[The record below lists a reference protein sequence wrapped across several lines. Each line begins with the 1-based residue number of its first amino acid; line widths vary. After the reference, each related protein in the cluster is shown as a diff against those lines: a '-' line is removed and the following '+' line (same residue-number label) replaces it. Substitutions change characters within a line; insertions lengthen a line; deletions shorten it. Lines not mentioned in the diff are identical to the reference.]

1 MDNMDANHD
10 FSMYPEARP
19 QPPPSNPLAVVAL
32 VIALI
37 ALPLSLI
44 PAVGLLVSLVALV
57 LGIAAKGKARQ
68 GAGNGAAIGAIVAA
82 AVALLMSLI
91 TSACTLLVVQGA
103 KTVDRE
109 LKNQGVDLQEI
120 AEKLKSQ
127 EARAHLGALK
137 RDLEIEVH
145 EAGADDGS
153 APAAASA
160 DASSAPSGEQVPA
173 GELGAVRRLLDR
185 AVLEKMAP
193 EQRQRVEALLKEQID
208 ARQGSSAPPA
218 AASAESAAA
227 PAAP

>member
-57 LGIAAKGKARQ
+57 LGIAAKGKVRQ

-120 AEKLKSQ
+120 AEKLKSK
-127 EARAHLGALK
+127 EARAHLDALE

-145 EAGADDGS
+145 EAGADDG
-153 APAAASA
+153 
-160 DASSAPSGEQVPA
+160 APSGNQVPA
-173 GELGAVRRLLDR
+173 GELDAVRRLLDR

-208 ARQGSSAPPA
+208 ARARQGSSAPPA
-218 AASAESAAA
+218 ASPAESAAA